1 MTPLS
6 PLTHPQLDMFLLG
19 FITATSL
26 VAALFFLRFWR
37 ASRDVLF
44 LAFVFFFLMQTFR
57 ESYVMSLARPSAGT
71 VWLFALRFIAVLGIV
86 AAIVWKNLGRD
97 H

>member
-6 PLTHPQLDMFLLG
+6 PLTHPELDTFLLG

-26 VAALFFLRFWR
+26 VAALFFLKFWR
-37 ASRDVLF
+37 SSRDILF
-44 LAFVFFFLMQTFR
+44 VAFVFFFIVQTFR
-57 ESYVMSLARPSAGT
+57 ESYVTSLDQPNAGT
-71 VWLFALRFIAVLGIV
+71 FWLFAIRFISVLGIL
-86 AAIVWKNLGRD
+86 AAIIWKNVGS